1 MERYNPFLT
10 EELIARA
17 QGDVLPPLV
26 ADDSWRWCATCSWG
40 ADEAVIYVAQVTGER
55 ENMRM
60 IGHSIDVIPAL
71 NHNLPYFVQSIEF
84 LSKEYPGITI
94 GVNGD
99 GIGGHIIKMLGE
111 AGVKRVQSIRWGQRP
126 AGKADMERFINKR
139 AYANY
144 MAANAIK
151 GDNVRLLGDPSI
163 EYEGSKIMWTL
174 DVDGR
179 YVCLNKKK
187 TAQLFGGLH
196 TERWDVH
203 CFPWLMDFTTDEKE

>member
-17 QGDVLPPLV
+17 QGDALPPLV
-26 ADDSWRWCATCSWG
+26 DDDSWRWCAMCSWG
-40 ADEAVIYVAQVTGER
+40 ADEAVLYVAQVQGER

-60 IGHSIDVIPAL
+60 IGRIINVIPAL
-71 NHNLPYFVQSIEF
+71 TPNLHYFVKSIEQ
-84 LSKEYPGITI
+84 LSKEHPGITI

-111 AGVKRVQSIRWGQRP
+111 AGVKRVQSIRWGKPMLRE
-126 AGKADMERFINKR
+126 ADKARFINQR

-203 CFPWLMDFTTDEKE
+203 CYPWLMDFTTDEEE